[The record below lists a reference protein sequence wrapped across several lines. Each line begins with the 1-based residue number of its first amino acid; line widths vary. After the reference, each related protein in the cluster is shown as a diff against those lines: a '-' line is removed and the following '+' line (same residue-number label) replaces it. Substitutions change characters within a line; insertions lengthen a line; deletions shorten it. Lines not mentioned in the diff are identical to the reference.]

1 MEAESDYGIEVSK
14 YKNFVYIT
22 FINYQKLDLYNAR
35 DLVEVF
41 KVQNENGSDDIA
53 IDMST
58 INYIDSSG
66 LGSLATQGMYLAK
79 KSKRLNLI
87 SITSSVSHLFKASG
101 FEKMFKIYPDKS
113 FLQ

>member
-1 MEAESDYGIEVSK
+1 MDTESDYGIEVSK
-14 YKNFVYIT
+14 FKNYVLIS

-41 KVQNENGSDDIA
+41 KVQNQNGSEDLA
-53 IDMST
+53 IDMSM
-58 INYIDSSG
+58 INFIDSSG
-66 LGSLATQGMYLAK
+66 LGSLATQGMYLSK
-79 KSKRLNLI
+79 KNKRLNLI